1 MSSIAARRVN
11 TRVGPL
17 QPNGILSR
25 GTQAYPGANGTAD
38 PAQRDALAQQVLN
51 QRALLVRNNVVFGAG
66 HKLASTRFALMILFA
81 GARMAIFLV
90 LVRLTLW
97 AGISHN
103 HSWLLTSA
111 VLVTTFGQQ

>member
-1 MSSIAARRVN
+1 M
-11 TRVGPL
+11 
-17 QPNGILSR
+17 
-25 GTQAYPGANGTAD
+25 
-38 PAQRDALAQQVLN
+38 
-51 QRALLVRNNVVFGAG
+51 VFGAG
-66 HKLASTRFALMILFA
+66 HKLASTRVALMMLFA

-103 HSWLLTSA
+103 HSWLLTST